1 MKTFLFGFGMRK
13 KKEYNI
19 MVRVLVCFPEDRNAR
34 NYSQGQLKDRQIFRR
49 KNKMRL
55 ALDMLN
61 LGWCSDRNLQQNLK
75 FRKEDKIRE

>member
-1 MKTFLFGFGMRK
+1 MK
-13 KKEYNI
+13 
-19 MVRVLVCFPEDRNAR
+19 
-34 NYSQGQLKDRQIFRR
+34 
-49 KNKMRL
+49 L